1 MTDLETIPEPAAPV
15 MGRPRK
21 LIPDPFTKMGAVA
34 QQLWRAA
41 QDTDR
46 PDAPFI
52 TCGELASILGAP
64 VETTS
69 ANLTQLRHRGLVAQI
84 HKPRASGRGTIALY
98 GLTDAGAVACAA
110 AFGG

>member
-1 MTDLETIPEPAAPV
+1 MTDTAAAPTAPV
-15 MGRPRK
+15 MGRPRQ
-21 LIPDPFTKMGAVA
+21 IVPHPSTKMGAVA
-34 QQLWRAA
+34 LRLWQRA
-41 QDTDR
+41 QDTTR
-46 PDAPFI
+46 LDAPFI
-52 TCGELASILGAP
+52 TCGELARLLGAT

-84 HKPRASGRGTIALY
+84 RKPRASGRGTIALY

>member
-1 MTDLETIPEPAAPV
+1 MTDTDTASTAPV
-15 MGRPRK
+15 MGRPRQI
-21 LIPDPFTKMGAVA
+21 LPDPSTKMGAVA
-34 QQLWRAA
+34 QQLWHAA
-41 QDTDR
+41 QDTAR

-52 TCGELASILGAP
+52 ACGELARILGAP